1 MNATPIATAP
11 TASRTH
17 IRKADHLA
25 CVVLGDPL
33 PCTCPDCRKAAGGW
47 EAERTVPEIVTRQLP
62 PAFWTRQESCLS
74 ARLSTPPGMARA
86 WMFVPAAA
94 LGLVLLLFLTPARKA
109 APPRV
114 EPESAYD
121 VATRA
126 LDERP
131 ALGGLEACGLL
142 FAGEESSIM
151 EENL

>member
-1 MNATPIATAP
+1 
-11 TASRTH
+11 
-17 IRKADHLA
+17 
-25 CVVLGDPL
+25 
-33 PCTCPDCRKAAGGW
+33 
-47 EAERTVPEIVTRQLP
+47 
-62 PAFWTRQESCLS
+62 
-74 ARLSTPPGMARA
+74 MARA